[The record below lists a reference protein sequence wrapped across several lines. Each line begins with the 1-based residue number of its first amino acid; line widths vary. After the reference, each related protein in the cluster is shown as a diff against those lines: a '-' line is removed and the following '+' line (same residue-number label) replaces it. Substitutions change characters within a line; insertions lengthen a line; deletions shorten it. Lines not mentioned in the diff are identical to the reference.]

1 MKRRSFLKSA
11 AGTAVTLPL
20 ALNGLHFTL
29 LARTPQVEQL
39 LRAAAESD
47 KALVII
53 QLEGGNDGLN
63 TLIPV
68 DDSNYYAFRPNI
80 GIAKETALP
89 LDGNPLLRLHPAMSG
104 MQQMFNDGRM
114 AILDNV
120 GYERNSF
127 SHFEGTENW
136 NTASIAD
143 FSQRLQTG
151 WVGRFLA
158 EEFPGYPDIL
168 PKDPPAVQISAA
180 VSSIFSSSSG
190 SMAISLTDPAE
201 FYALVNG
208 GPAADDEQ
216 GPDTKSGREF
226 NYIASIGN
234 QALDYSE
241 SIRRAAE
248 KATNKATYPAESAL
262 AASLAII
269 ARLIAGGLQTR
280 VFMVKLGGFD
290 THANQLTRQAELLKE
305 LSEAI
310 AAFMQDLGQLG
321 ILERV
326 VGMTYSEFGRRVRQN
341 GGGTDHGTASAHF
354 VFGGLVAGGAI
365 HGGLPNLSDLAG
377 GANLKHAINFPC
389 YYASVIGP
397 LFNIPPSKLGSIFP
411 LGLCSTLIPLYNQ
424 QPTGVEEIPDGTIP
438 QQMNLQ

>member
-11 AGTAVTLPL
+11 GTALTLPL
-20 ALNGLHFTL
+20 ALNGLNVTL
-29 LARTPQVEQL
+29 LAQNPQLQRL
-39 LRAAAESD
+39 IRASAGSD
-47 KALVII
+47 KVLVII

-63 TLIPV
+63 TLIPIE
-68 DDSNYYAFRPNI
+68 DSTYYTFRPTI

-89 LDGNPLLRLHPAMSG
+89 LDGNPLLRLHPAMAG
-104 MQQMFNDGRM
+104 MQQMFNDGQLAM
-114 AILDNV
+114 IDNV

-136 NTASIAD
+136 NTASVAD

-151 WVGRFLA
+151 WVGRFLG
-158 EEFPGYPDIL
+158 EEFPGYPEIL
-168 PKDPPAVQISAA
+168 PEDPPAVQISAA
-180 VSSIFSSSSG
+180 VSSIFSSSNG

-208 GPAADDEQ
+208 GSASDDEKE
-216 GPDTKSGREF
+216 PDTKAGREF
-226 NYIASIGN
+226 NYIALVGN

-248 KATNKATYPAESAL
+248 KATNKATYPTESAL

-280 VFMVKLGGFD
+280 VYMVKLAGFD
-290 THANQLTRQAELLKE
+290 THANQLVRHAELLKE
-305 LSEAI
+305 LSEAVT
-310 AAFMQDLGQLG
+310 AFVQDLRQLG
-321 ILERV
+321 IINRV
-326 VGMTYSEFGRRVRQN
+326 VGMTYSEFGRRVREN

-354 VFGGLVAGGAI
+354 VFGGLVAGGII
-365 HGGLPNLSDLAG
+365 HGGLPNFSDLVG
-377 GANLKHAINFPC
+377 GANLKHTINFPC

-397 LFNIPPSKLGSIFP
+397 LFNIPSSKLGTIFP
-411 LGLCSTLIPLYNQ
+411 LGLCDTLIPLYNQ
-424 QPTGVEEIPDGTIP
+424 SSTGIKDISDQEIPTQID
-438 QQMNLQ
+438 LQ

>member
-11 AGTAVTLPL
+11 GAAATLPL
-20 ALNGLHFTL
+20 ALNGLQFTL
-29 LARTPQVEQL
+29 LARTPQVEHL
-39 LRAAAESD
+39 IRMAAGSD

-63 TLIPV
+63 TVVPV
-68 DDSNYYAFRPNI
+68 EDSNYYTFRPSI

-89 LDGNPLLRLHPAMSG
+89 LDGNPLLRLHPAMTG
-104 MQQMFNDGRM
+104 MQRMFNDGLL

-120 GYERNSF
+120 GYQRNSF

-151 WVGRFLA
+151 WVGRFLK
-158 EEFPGYPDIL
+158 EEFPGYPEIL
-168 PKDPPAVQISAA
+168 PEDPPAVQISAA

-208 GPAADDEQ
+208 GPAAVDEQ
-216 GPDTKSGREF
+216 EPDTKSGREF
-226 NYIASIGN
+226 NYIALIGN

-248 KATNKATYPAESAL
+248 KATNKATYPTESAL
-262 AASLAII
+262 AASLGII

-290 THANQLTRQAELLKE
+290 THANQLARQAELLKE
-305 LSEAI
+305 LSEAV
-310 AAFMQDLGQLG
+310 AAFTQDLQQLG
-321 ILERV
+321 IIHRV
-326 VGMTYSEFGRRVRQN
+326 VGVTYSEFGRRVREN

-365 HGGLPNLSDLAG
+365 HGGLPNLADLAG
-377 GANLKHAINFPC
+377 GTNLKHAINFPC

-397 LFNIPPSKLGSIFP
+397 LFNIPPSSLAKIFP
-411 LGLCSTLIPLYNQ
+411 LGLCDTLIPLYSQ
-424 QPTGVEEIPDGTIP
+424 QPTGVEEISNQEIP
-438 QQMNLQ
+438 ATMDLQ

>member
-1 MKRRSFLKSA
+1 MKRRSFLKS

-20 ALNGLHFTL
+20 ALNGLRFTL
-29 LARTPQVEQL
+29 LAQTPQTEQL
-39 LRAAAESD
+39 LRASIGSD

-63 TLIPV
+63 TVIPV
-68 DDSNYYAFRPNI
+68 EDSNYYTFRPTI
-80 GIAKETALP
+80 GIAKDAGLP
-89 LDGNPLLRLHPAMSG
+89 LEGNPLLRLHPAMSG
-104 MQQMFNDGRM
+104 MQRMFNDGEM
-114 AILDNV
+114 AILGNV

-151 WVGRFLA
+151 WVGRFLV
-158 EEFPGYPDIL
+158 EEFPGYPQVL
-168 PKDPPAVQISAA
+168 PQDPPAVQISAA
-180 VSSIFSSSSG
+180 VSSIFSSSNG

-208 GPAADDEQ
+208 GPASDDEQ

-226 NYIASIGN
+226 NYVALIGS

-280 VFMVKLGGFD
+280 VYLVKLGGFD
-290 THANQLTRQAELLKE
+290 THANQLARQAALLQE

-310 AAFMQDLGQLG
+310 AAFIQDAQQLG
-321 ILERV
+321 IADRV
-326 VGMTYSEFGRRVRQN
+326 VGMTYSEFGRRVREN

-354 VFGGLVAGGAI
+354 VFGKLVAGGAI
-365 HGGLPNLSDLAG
+365 HGGPPNLDDLAG
-377 GANLKHAINFPC
+377 GTNLKHAINFPC

-397 LFNIPPSKLGSIFP
+397 LFNIPPSSLGTIFP
-411 LGLCSTLIPLYNQ
+411 LGLCDTLLPLYNQ
-424 QPTGVEEIPDGTIP
+424 QPTGVQDLPDQETP
-438 QQMNLQ
+438 ERMDLQ